1 MNYFINYELG
11 AVSRWQQIHP
21 LRLFGLRFTL
31 EEHLPAVPLG
41 PVLRQCVLVDLKHAW
56 RTNLRGWD
64 TVQSLW
70 RAIQGARGQLANF
83 ASISSIKSLAG
94 RNTDGRGNR
103 ENLIACVAFE
113 SLARPLRAVAIETP
127 SRPTG
132 DYKYTSAEAPRAQF
146 VLRFNNLLICLG
158 TIRRLT

>member
-1 MNYFINYELG
+1 MYYFTNYELG
-11 AVSRWQQIHP
+11 DVSRWQHIHP

-31 EEHLPAVPLG
+31 EEHLPALPLF
-41 PVLRQCVLVDLKHAW
+41 RSRFEAMCRVLVDLKHAW

-94 RNTDGRGNR
+94 RKTEEGIGKI
-103 ENLIACVAFE
+103 L
-113 SLARPLRAVAIETP
+113 LRALHSKVWPSVAIERRE
-127 SRPTG
+127 SADRG
-132 DYKYTSAEAPRAQF
+132 DYGVA
-146 VLRFNNLLICLG
+146 VLA
-158 TIRRLT
+158 

>member
-1 MNYFINYELG
+1 MYYFTNYELG
-11 AVSRWQQIHP
+11 DVSRWQHIHP

-94 RNTDGRGNR
+94 RKTEEGIGKI
-103 ENLIACVAFE
+103 L
-113 SLARPLRAVAIETP
+113 LRALHSKVWPSVAIERRE
-127 SRPTG
+127 SVDRG
-132 DYKYTSAEAPRAQF
+132 DYGVA
-146 VLRFNNLLICLG
+146 VLA
-158 TIRRLT
+158 

>member
-1 MNYFINYELG
+1 MYYFTNYELG
-11 AVSRWQQIHP
+11 DVSRWQHIHP

-41 PVLRQCVLVDLKHAW
+41 PVLRQCVLVDLKPAW

-94 RNTDGRGNR
+94 RKTEEGIGKI
-103 ENLIACVAFE
+103 L
-113 SLARPLRAVAIETP
+113 LRALHSKVWPSVAIERRE
-127 SRPTG
+127 SVDRG
-132 DYKYTSAEAPRAQF
+132 DYGVA
-146 VLRFNNLLICLG
+146 VLA
-158 TIRRLT
+158 

>member
-1 MNYFINYELG
+1 MYYFTNYELG

-94 RNTDGRGNR
+94 RKTEEGIGKILLRALHSKVWPGRPARRGNR
-103 ENLIACVAFE
+103 DPE
-113 SLARPLRAVAIETP
+113 SADRRLQAQ
-127 SRPTG
+127 
-132 DYKYTSAEAPRAQF
+132 APRAQF
-146 VLRFNNLLICLG
+146 VLDL
-158 TIRRLT
+158 TITIYLFVLVLFAD

>member
-1 MNYFINYELG
+1 MYYFTNYELG

-94 RNTDGRGNR
+94 RKTEEGIGKI
-103 ENLIACVAFE
+103 L
-113 SLARPLRAVAIETP
+113 LRALHSKVWPGRSAP
-127 SRPTG
+127 WQSRPRVGRPET
-132 DYKYTSAEAPRAQF
+132 TSAGSS
-146 VLRFNNLLICLG
+146 G
-158 TIRRLT
+158 TICPKI